1 MDQDIDSA
9 IVTVIKRIRPNFQ
22 PDEALKCSQTALN
35 LAHLKN
41 VLSGESKD
49 RKTKAAS

>member
-1 MDQDIDSA
+1 MDSEIDFA
-9 IVTVIKRIRPNFQ
+9 ILSVIKRIKPNVQ

-41 VLSGESKD
+41 VLAGESKD
-49 RKTKAAS
+49 RKAKVAS